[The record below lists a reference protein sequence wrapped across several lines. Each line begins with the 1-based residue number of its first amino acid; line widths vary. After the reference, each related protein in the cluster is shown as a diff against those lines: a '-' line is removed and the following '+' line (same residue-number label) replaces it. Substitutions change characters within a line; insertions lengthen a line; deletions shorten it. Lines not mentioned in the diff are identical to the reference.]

1 MDLDIKIYQI
11 LSNNFTLVTCW
22 FLTSNS
28 CSAWSCAANIYQTTS
43 CPKLILSHVS
53 MQPLDFHTSKY
64 VCILYIYMY
73 MLTNYC
79 YIVSPGFKSHEDI
92 AGSVLKPADVGAAVH
107 EESWEALKYVYCDII
122 SYNPKRFCSICSVLC
137 KRRLAAI
144 EAAPY
149 CVLGY
154 LLKLAAWLL
163 CLWQSQA
170 LPASKRAK

>member
-1 MDLDIKIYQI
+1 MDLDIKIYQNI
-11 LSNNFTLVTCW
+11 SNNFTLVMCW
-22 FLTSNS
+22 FLPSNS
-28 CSAWSCAANIYQTTS
+28 SSAWSCAATYTRLQAVLGWFWATWACNLWTLT
-43 CPKLILSHVS
+43 PAS
-53 MQPLDFHTSKY
+53 MY
-64 VCILYIYMY
+64 VCVYIYI
-73 MLTNYC
+73 LTNYC
-79 YIVSPGFKSHEDI
+79 CIVSPGFKSHEDI

-122 SYNPKRFCSICSVLC
+122 LYNPKRLCSICSVLC